1 MSNTNEVEF
10 TLKVMINKHKTKV
23 LFAEI
28 DSNFADVLLS
38 FLTLPLGTII
48 KVLKKHYG
56 EDQET
61 RVNIG
66 SITTL
71 YNGLANLDI
80 DHFETEAAKEML
92 LDPISA
98 FDAECRKL
106 KLDISDTNPTKYY
119 PCQDWFCRFFRW
131 SNISMHSDN
140 TGRCSRCG
148 KMMTKEVRAD
158 QKSREDGDSGVFTIN
173 TVSFLISDDL
183 MMVPNVAVPTVK
195 TLRNLGITNID
206 GAELM
211 NVTFGFI
218 EVMDLLKGSL
228 LSRTPLTD
236 IILDKR
242 EGNSTKPNFQPEILL
257 SHEKEKE
264 ANFSSK
270 NLLLKLIGQRST
282 NKLLFAQGDEAFI
295 DFLFRLLTIP
305 LGGVERLLGGN
316 TCLRSIDNL
325 YRSVTNLIDGKYLAT
340 PDIKTAWLTYSDF
353 GNQPVAIYA
362 QGDRNYVNFV
372 KGPKMCMVS
381 DDLTV
386 TPSSMSSSLSI
397 LSELNIK
404 VSDVETVEMQI
415 GLHEGL
421 SILKASLTS
430 ASALTDALKIN
441 HMIKKQPKQEH

>member
-1 MSNTNEVEF
+1 
-10 TLKVMINKHKTKV
+10 MINKQKTKV

-28 DSNFADVLLS
+28 DSSFADVLVS

-56 EDQET
+56 DDQET
-61 RVNIG
+61 RVTIG

-80 DHFETEAAKEML
+80 SHFETEAAKEML
-92 LDPISA
+92 LDPVRS
-98 FDAECRKL
+98 FDVERRKL

-119 PCQDWFCRFFRW
+119 PCHDWICRFFRW
-131 SNISMHSDN
+131 SNVRMHSDN
-140 TGRCSRCG
+140 TGRCGRCG
-148 KMMTKEVRAD
+148 KTMTKEVRT
-158 QKSREDGDSGVFTIN
+158 RGDGDSGVFMIN

-183 MMVPNVAVPTVK
+183 VMVPNVGVPTVQN
-195 TLRNLGITNID
+195 LRDLGITNID
-206 GAELM
+206 GGELM
-211 NVTFGFI
+211 NVAFGFN

-242 EGNSTKPNFQPEILL
+242 EGNSTKPNFESEILL
-257 SHEKEKE
+257 SHENEKE
-264 ANFSSK
+264 ADFSSK

-282 NKLLFAQGDEAFI
+282 NKLMFAQGDEAFI

-325 YRSVTNLIDGKYLAT
+325 YRSVTNLIDNKYLAT
-340 PDIKTAWLTYSDF
+340 PDIKTVWLTYSEF
-353 GNQPVAIYA
+353 GNQPVTIYA

-397 LSELNIK
+397 MNEMNIK